1 MTKKMKVIGVTTAA
15 VLAISSISVFAA
27 DAEYNYLPGRAK
39 GSRYASTDERTEV
52 ENYGFR
58 NGGNLETRLAAGEI
72 TQEEYDDIKAE
83 KGSRGAKPDEMLAAG
98 EITQEEYDDIKAEI
112 EARLEEKN
120 ISNGKKGRSGFG
132 KGKVKS
138 ESNIGTDTEA

>member
-1 MTKKMKVIGVTTAA
+1 MV
-15 VLAISSISVFAA
+15 
-27 DAEYNYLPGRAK
+27 EPYNIAWK
-39 GSRYASTDERTEV
+39 QDFQ
-52 ENYGFR
+52 N
-58 NGGNLETRLAAGEI
+58 
-72 TQEEYDDIKAE
+72 
-83 KGSRGAKPDEMLAAG
+83 
-98 EITQEEYDDIKAEI
+98 IKAEI

>member
-83 KGSRGAKPDEMLAAG
+83 
-98 EITQEEYDDIKAEI
+98 I

>member
-58 NGGNLETRLAAGEI
+58 NGGNLEARLENGEI
-72 TQEEYDDIKAE
+72 TQEEYDA
-83 KGSRGAKPDEMLAAG
+83 
-98 EITQEEYDDIKAEI
+98 IKAEI
-112 EARLEEKN
+112 EARHEEMSS
-120 ISNGKKGRSGFG
+120 SNGRKGKSGFG
-132 KGKVKS
+132 KGRVKS
-138 ESNIGTDTEA
+138 ESDMEADTEA